1 MFKQKRESSTH
12 LHIYVECRLS
22 SMKPSTCRR
31 TENIYAYAYVKR
43 IPLKL
48 KDLSFL
54 VKFTTIQVTYEK
66 ESKKSKATQRRQPE
80 TEIKEVRSEPTV
92 KAQFPRSQSFSSAH
106 LLRFL
111 GAETKSA
118 LHRDRDI
125 NWSGL
130 YCRLVAKY
138 IHIRLTCC
146 VSMCNSVDCKAKN
159 SHTCVCI
166 FLVVNA

>member
-1 MFKQKRESSTH
+1 
-12 LHIYVECRLS
+12 
-22 SMKPSTCRR
+22 MKPSTCLR
-31 TENIYAYAYVKR
+31 TENIIYAYVKR

-118 LHRDRDI
+118 LHRDQDI

-130 YCRLVAKY
+130 YCWLVDKY
-138 IHIRLTCC
+138 IHTYDLH
-146 VSMCNSVDCKAKN
+146 VV
-159 SHTCVCI
+159 CVCAI
-166 FLVVNA
+166 L